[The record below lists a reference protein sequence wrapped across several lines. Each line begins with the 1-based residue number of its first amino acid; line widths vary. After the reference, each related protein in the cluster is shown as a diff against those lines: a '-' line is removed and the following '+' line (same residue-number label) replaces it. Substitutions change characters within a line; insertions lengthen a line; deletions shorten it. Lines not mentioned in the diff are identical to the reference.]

1 MRWAHQLG
9 LVATILCSIAGSV
22 VGCVIS
28 PQPLPPSIDAS
39 KITMELTSSQ
49 PDGGELDRVIIV
61 GSAGAVTPGGAQ
73 LRVNNLD
80 SGDPANALIVEDD
93 GSFSV
98 LTPGSSGDVFRL
110 RAFHHDLWSEPVDI
124 EVPEEDGPVDPLD
137 RPLEECLLLD
147 PPDRL
152 DFGPVDLDTAADG
165 AIEVHNECLVTVR
178 IEDVRIRI
186 SEAARTECE
195 ESYSTCMSAT
205 DDSDTPCVSARA
217 DCTRVCDDNHAH
229 CLDSSDDHDMCEAD
243 LEECRG
249 NCSDRFEVCM
259 ESHCEDL
266 RRECDDTTTSDSSG
280 FSVDHSMFP
289 LDVPVGAMRSIVV
302 TFIPLGRGHVEDDLI
317 IEVSAPEEERRS
329 VLLTGE
335 GRGG

>member
-1 MRWAHQLG
+1 MHGARQLG

-22 VGCVIS
+22 GGCVIS

-80 SGDPANALIVEDD
+80 SGDPASALIVGDD
-93 GSFSV
+93 GSFWV
-98 LTPGSSGDVFRL
+98 MTPGRSGDVFRL
-110 RAFHHDLWSEPVDI
+110 RALHHDLWSEPVDI

-147 PPDRL
+147 PADRL
-152 DFGPVDLDTAADG
+152 DFGPVDLDTTADG
-165 AIEVHNECLVTVR
+165 VIEVHNECLVTVR

-186 SEAARTECE
+186 SEAVRDECE
-195 ESYSTCMSAT
+195 EDYTSCMSAT
-205 DDSDTPCVSARA
+205 ADSDTPCVSERD
-217 DCTRVCDDNHAH
+217 DCARVCDEDHEH
-229 CLDSSDDHDMCEAD
+229 CVDSSDDPESCLAELEA
-243 LEECRG
+243 CRSS
-249 NCSDRFEVCM
+249 CDHRFEACV

-266 RRECDDTTTSDSSG
+266 RRECNDATTTDSYG

-289 LDVPVGAMRSIVV
+289 LDVPAEAMRSIVV
-302 TFIPLGRGHVEDDLI
+302 TFAPLGSGQVEDDLI
-317 IEVSAPEEERRS
+317 IEVSAPEEELRS